1 VINPEVSMSQ
11 SVPPAQAIAGRASG
25 RVPFTKMNGSGNDFI
40 VIDNRPALLAEREI
54 APFTRAVCRRG
65 VALGAD
71 GVVLIEDPR
80 PGDEPADFRWRYFN
94 ADGSEGELCGN
105 GAMCGA
111 RFAVLNGIAPARC
124 RFLTLDGPVDAEVV
138 PADAG
143 PGLVRIAI
151 ADPVPF
157 RPPVTLTAAGRSL
170 AFTSLRVG
178 VPHAVAVVDDADAF
192 VGAAD
197 FAQIGAAIRHDPHFT
212 PDGANINIIHVIDGQ
227 TLRMRT
233 YERGVEAETL
243 ACGTGAVASA
253 VIATARGLAR
263 PPVTVITSSGRPLR
277 VAFTPDGDSA
287 RTVTLAGEARIV
299 ATGELWPEAW
309 V

>member
-1 VINPEVSMSQ
+1 MSRA
-11 SVPPAQAIAGRASG
+11 VAPPVAG
-25 RVPFTKMNGSGNDFI
+25 RVPFTKMTGSGNDFV
-40 VIDNRPALLAEREI
+40 VIDNRAGVLTAETI

-71 GVVLIEDPR
+71 GVVLIGEVA
-80 PGDEPADFRWRYFN
+80 PGDPPADFRWRYFN

-111 RFAVLNGIAPARC
+111 RFAVLNGIAPAAC
-124 RFLTLDGPVDAEVV
+124 RFLTLDGPIAAQVS
-138 PADAG
+138 AD
-143 PGLVRIAI
+143 GLVRIAM

-157 RPPVTLTAAGRSL
+157 RPPVALDAAGRSL
-170 AFTSLRVG
+170 ALTSLRAG

-192 VGAAD
+192 ANAAD
-197 FAQIGAAIRHDPHFT
+197 FATMGAALRHHPYFA
-212 PDGANINIIHVIDGQ
+212 PDGTNINIVHVMDGH

-253 VIATARGLAR
+253 VIAAGQGLVS

-277 VAFTPDGDSA
+277 VAFTRSDGHVRNVA
-287 RTVTLAGEARIV
+287 LGGEARVV

-309 V
+309 E

>member
-1 VINPEVSMSQ
+1 MSHP
-11 SVPPAQAIAGRASG
+11 VARERPAMRPAIG
-25 RVPFTKMNGSGNDFI
+25 RVPFTKMHGSGNDFI
-40 VIDNRPALLAEREI
+40 VIDNRLALLAGEEI

-71 GVVLIEDPR
+71 GVVLIEDVR
-80 PGDEPADFRWRYFN
+80 PDDEPADFRWRYFN
-94 ADGSEGELCGN
+94 ADGSEGEFCGN

-124 RFLTLDGPVDAEVV
+124 RFLTLDGAVDAEI
-138 PADAG
+138 AAEEAG

-157 RPPVTLTAAGRSL
+157 RPPVTLEAAGRAL
-170 AFTSLRVG
+170 PFISLRVG
-178 VPHAVAVVDDADAF
+178 VPHAVAVTDDADTLA
-192 VGAAD
+192 GAAD
-197 FAQIGAAIRHDPHFT
+197 FAAIGAAIRHHPHFA
-212 PDGANINIIHVIDGQ
+212 PDGANVNIIHIIDDH

-253 VIATARGLAR
+253 VIATAQGLVR

-277 VAFTPDGDSA
+277 VAFTPAGEGA
-287 RTVTLAGEARIV
+287 RKVTLAGEARIV

-309 V
+309 A

>member
-1 VINPEVSMSQ
+1 MSHAVS
-11 SVPPAQAIAGRASG
+11 PTRPATQLAAG
-25 RVPFTKMNGSGNDFI
+25 RVPFTKMSGSGNDFI
-40 VIDNRPALLAEREI
+40 VIDNRAVLLSEDKI
-54 APFTRAVCRRG
+54 APFTRAACRRG

-71 GVVLIEDPR
+71 GVVLIEATR

-111 RFAVLNGIAPARC
+111 RFAVLNGIAPSRC
-124 RFLTLDGPVDAEVV
+124 RFLTLDGPVDAEILSE
-138 PADAG
+138 DDG

-157 RPPVTLTAAGRSL
+157 RPPVTLDIAGRRL
-170 AFTSLRVG
+170 AFTTLRVG
-178 VPHAVAVVDDADAF
+178 VPHAVAFVADADAF
-192 VGAAD
+192 AGAAE
-197 FAQIGAAIRHDPHFT
+197 FAALGEAVRHDAHFA
-212 PDGANINIIHVIDGQ
+212 PDGANVNLVHVIDGQ

-253 VIATARGLAR
+253 VIAAAHGLAR

-277 VAFTPDGDSA
+277 VAFTPAGDGA
-287 RTVTLAGEARIV
+287 REVSLAGEARVV

-309 V
+309 TE